1 MAAVERVLVVG
12 AGIGGLAAA
21 AALAQRGID
30 VEVVEVHAEPRVYG
44 VGINQPANSLRALR
58 AIDVLDQIREV
69 GFEFDRWVF
78 HDQHGNVV
86 VDVPTTQGGGDIP
99 HNCALPRPEL
109 HRILIG
115 AAEDADVEVRY
126 GVTLEGLEEGADTAE
141 VTFSDGTIG
150 TYDLVVGFDGVKSPL
165 RRRLFGDRFEPVHSG
180 RGVWRVT
187 VPRPAE
193 IDYAAL
199 YQGPRNKA
207 GWIPL
212 TETSMYLLLVGP
224 EQEGVKLPQEDFAE
238 LLRERLEDYG
248 GVIGHIRDHL
258 DEGGEIIYAPLIE
271 VMLPSPWH
279 RGRAIVLGDAAHA
292 CAPHLTQGA
301 GMALED
307 AVVLAEMVGG
317 GDGELDAVL
326 TAFTERRYPRAK
338 FVQDASRAVL
348 DAESA
353 VDAAN
358 LEAALAGMASDLPGQ
373 FAHID
378 GFLDQ
383 AA

>member
-1 MAAVERVLVVG
+1 MAAAERVLVVG
-12 AGIGGLAAA
+12 AGIGGLAAG
-21 AALAQRGID
+21 AALAQRGLD
-30 VEVVEVHAEPRVYG
+30 VDVIEVHPEPRVYG
-44 VGINQPANSLRALR
+44 VGINQPANSLRALD
-58 AIDVLDQIREV
+58 AIGVLDQIREV

-78 HDQHGNVV
+78 HDQHGNLV

-115 AAEDADVEVRY
+115 AAEDAGVEVRY
-126 GVTLEGLEEGADTAE
+126 GLTVDGLDEGADTAQ
-141 VTFSDGTIG
+141 VAFSDGTTG
-150 TYDLVVGFDGVKSPL
+150 TYDLVVGFDGVKSPM

-212 TETSMYLLLVGP
+212 TQTSMYLLLVSP
-224 EQEGVKLPQEDFAE
+224 EQEGIKLPKEDFAE
-238 LLRERLEDYG
+238 LLSERLEDYG
-248 GVIGHIRDHL
+248 GVVGHIRDNL
-258 DEGGEIIYAPLIE
+258 DEGGEIVYSPLIE
-271 VMLPSPWH
+271 VMLPAPWH
-279 RGRAIVLGDAAHA
+279 RGRTIVLGDAAHA

-307 AVVLAEMVGG
+307 AVVLAEMVAAD
-317 GDGELDAVL
+317 GDLDDVL
-326 TAFTERRYPRAK
+326 TVFTERRYPRAK

-353 VDAAN
+353 VDASN

-378 GFLDQ
+378 GFLNEV
-383 AA
+383 A